1 MLTLSLSLFLSLSLT
16 LSLTYSPNQNVRQNR
31 GRGGQGDPTF
41 IGTVSNISQYP
52 PPTMTIGTMGM
63 PMPPRPMS
71 SAGHALVPVPLPPPP
86 SVPVINP
93 AASWFKSEE
102 VHDVEKRALPEF
114 FNGKSESKTPKM
126 YVFSGVM

>member
-1 MLTLSLSLFLSLSLT
+1 MIFLLTLASSNRN
-16 LSLTYSPNQNVRQNR
+16 NQNIRHQAKR
-31 GRGGQGDPTF
+31 GQEMGPF

-52 PPTMTIGTMGM
+52 PPTMMGGVGM
-63 PMPPRPMS
+63 SLSPIRPMN
-71 SAGHALVPVPLPPPP
+71 SAGQTLVPVPLPPPP

-102 VHDVEKRALPEF
+102 IHDIEKRALPEF

-126 YVFSGVM
+126 